1 MELFIIIF
9 FLFHI
14 QYAPFKTASKSSLFE
29 RAKEYGLEE
38 ASQNILNGR
47 DCVLSRLVNKNV
59 EGIDTIDKVKDGI
72 KNYISHVFSKDTD
85 VLEKIQDM

>member
-1 MELFIIIF
+1 M
-9 FLFHI
+9 
-14 QYAPFKTASKSSLFE
+14 FE

-47 DCVLSRLVNKNV
+47 NCVMSQLVNKNV
-59 EGIDTIDKVKDGI
+59 EGIDTVHKVKDGI